1 MRRSIPSAQDV
12 RYANTPPV
20 NMLVLALAEETKAS
34 GRRRVRQ
41 IAGIEVRSLKHNEEP
56 RLPVDIGPRVTLAYV
71 WSNRIEGALRRNS
84 SLMLLEMY

>member
-1 MRRSIPSAQDV
+1 
-12 RYANTPPV
+12 
-20 NMLVLALAEETKAS
+20 MLVLALAEETKAS

-41 IAGIEVRSLKHNEEP
+41 KAGIEVRSLKHNEEP